1 MVGFCQN
8 LAKLPARTASS
19 RTQSQTTL
27 SKLRTPRPKRL
38 CALESGEDIMSS
50 SVRRSWTRRAFSAII
65 NCSAQEYDT
74 SSTTNDEGDHCEK
87 QEGGCQDSTT
97 CSVEYSSL
105 GSKTDGA
112 EPPSRSAR
120 LTCPK
125 HSSIKVVR
133 GEVVGMSGVMV
144 RSKYRWRGYS
154 HPGIHV
160 AERHPSVFR

>member
-50 SVRRSWTRRAFSAII
+50 SVRRSWKRRAFSAII

-74 SSTTNDEGDHCEK
+74 SSTTNNEGDHYEK
-87 QEGGCQDSTT
+87 QEGGCQSSTT

-112 EPPSRSAR
+112 EASV
-120 LTCPK
+120 
-125 HSSIKVVR
+125 SIW
-133 GEVVGMSGVMV
+133 GAG
-144 RSKYRWRGYS
+144 
-154 HPGIHV
+154 
-160 AERHPSVFR
+160 SVLL